1 MTEILQNDLPY
12 DVSHHRALPGVSP
25 LAPEAWLIVDE
36 AYSAQIQL
44 RETLLTHQRD
54 KVLRLAPEAFAAAQ
68 ELLEMA
74 LGFATAHLGF
84 ERCKD
89 RVICP
94 DGRMVLVDDQDPLA
108 TLGRALQNDFCLLQ
122 PRGTEHILT
131 GAVLCFHASWTL
143 AEKFMRPLSRIHV
156 PVPSYD
162 ANITKRVQRLFNGI
176 QVGRPL
182 WRCNYLHYDAPD
194 LFHPRI
200 EADPRSGVSEGAGPY
215 IRSERQT
222 LCRLPETGA
231 VVFGIHTFVLR
242 NQAYNADKG

>member
-131 GAVLCFHASWTL
+131 GAVLCFPASWTL

-176 QVGRPL
+176 LLIQNL
-182 WRCNYLHYDAPD
+182 
-194 LFHPRI
+194 
-200 EADPRSGVSEGAGPY
+200 S
-215 IRSERQT
+215 
-222 LCRLPETGA
+222 
-231 VVFGIHTFVLR
+231 
-242 NQAYNADKG
+242 K